1 MRVFV
6 LLAFANATACSNG
19 QPPPIGDSDGA
30 PAYTDDAFV
39 PPVFVDAGDAGAA
52 EVLDFAGPCQSQ
64 GLVPVW
70 RFFDFQTHTPLDSA
84 LVITAQTADTQ
95 AALASASY
103 VELATITGPDIT
115 TWTGV
120 DVSTKLQSI
129 GQPSRYF
136 LRVTITEKL
145 ASDGTTAPVLV
156 HYRQLYDCA
165 VGSQ

>member
-1 MRVFV
+1 MRFLFVFLV
-6 LLAFANATACSNG
+6 ACSNG
-19 QPPPIGDSDGA
+19 QPPPIGDSDGGP
-30 PAYTDDAFV
+30 PAYTDDAIV
-39 PPVFVDAGDAGAA
+39 PPIFVDAGDAGTA
-52 EVLDFAGPCQSQ
+52 EELDFAGPCQSQ

-95 AALASASY
+95 AALSAASY
-103 VELATITGPDIT
+103 VELATVTGPDIT

-120 DVSTKLQSI
+120 DVSAKLQSI

-136 LRVTITEKL
+136 LRVTIAQKL
-145 ASDGTTAPVLV
+145 ASDGTPPVLV
-156 HYRQLYDCA
+156 HYRQLYDCV

>member
-1 MRVFV
+1 MLVVFLV
-6 LLAFANATACSNG
+6 ACSNG
-19 QPPPIGDSDGA
+19 QPPPIGDNEGG
-30 PAYTDDAFV
+30 PPPYTDDALV
-39 PPVFVDAGDAGAA
+39 PPTFVDADDAGTA
-52 EVLDFAGPCQSQ
+52 EDLDFAGPCQSQ

-95 AALASASY
+95 AALATATY
-103 VELATITGPDIT
+103 VELATVTGPDIT

-129 GQPSRYF
+129 GQPSRYY
-136 LRVTITEKL
+136 LRVTVTQKL

-156 HYRQLYDCA
+156 HYRQLYDCT

>member
-1 MRVFV
+1 MRV
-6 LLAFANATACSNG
+6 LAFLTLVTACSNG

-30 PAYTDDAFV
+30 PTYTDDAFA
-39 PPVFVDAGDAGAA
+39 PPTFVDAGDAGTA
-52 EVLDFAGPCQSQ
+52 EELEFAGVCSSQ
-64 GLVPVW
+64 GLVAVW

-95 AALASASY
+95 AALATTTS

-120 DVSTKLQSI
+120 DVNTKLESI

-136 LRVTITEKL
+136 LRVTVTAKL
-145 ASDGTTAPVLV
+145 ASDGTPPALV
-156 HYRQLYDCA
+156 HYRQLYDCV
-165 VGSQ
+165 VGP

>member
-1 MRVFV
+1 MRFLFVFLV
-6 LLAFANATACSNG
+6 ACSNA
-19 QPPPIGDSDGA
+19 QPPPIGDSDGG
-30 PAYTDDAFV
+30 PPPYTDDALV
-39 PPVFVDAGDAGAA
+39 PPVYVDAGDAGTA
-52 EVLDFAGPCQSQ
+52 EELDFAGPCQTQ

-84 LVITAQTADTQ
+84 LVITAQTADTEG
-95 AALASASY
+95 ALSSASY

-120 DVSTKLQSI
+120 DVSSKLQSI

-136 LRVTITEKL
+136 LRVTVTQKL
-145 ASDGTTAPVLV
+145 ASDGTPPVLV
-156 HYRQLYDCA
+156 HYRQLYDCV

>member
-1 MRVFV
+1 VRFLLV
-6 LLAFANATACSNG
+6 LLLTSACSNG
-19 QPPPIGDSDGA
+19 QPPPIGDSDGG
-30 PAYTDDAFV
+30 PPPYTDDALV
-39 PPVFVDAGDAGAA
+39 PPIIVDGGDAGTA
-52 EVLDFAGPCQSQ
+52 EELDFAGACTTQ

-84 LVITAQTADTQ
+84 LVITAQTADTEG
-95 AALASASY
+95 ALSTASY

-120 DVSTKLQSI
+120 DVSAKLASI
-129 GQPSRYF
+129 GQTSHYF
-136 LRVTITEKL
+136 LRVTINEKL

-156 HYRQLYDCA
+156 HYRQLYDCS

>member
-1 MRVFV
+1 VRF
-6 LLAFANATACSNG
+6 LLCLVVAACSNG
-19 QPPPIGDSDGA
+19 QPPPIGDSDGG
-30 PAYTDDAFV
+30 PSPYTDDAFA

-52 EVLDFAGPCQSQ
+52 EELEFAGACQTQ

-84 LVITAQTADTQ
+84 LVITAATADT
-95 AALASASY
+95 LAGLDSASY

-120 DVSTKLQSI
+120 DVGSKLQSI
-129 GQPSRYF
+129 GQTSHYF

-145 ASDGTTAPVLV
+145 ASDGTTAPMLV
-156 HYRQLYDCA
+156 HYRQLYDCS